1 MLEHRTLLQGDVA
14 EATIATSGTET
25 NTTAGAPADGL
36 LAGSVSGE
44 RDKVGTG
51 RGKEREERVGQR
63 RSTEKGFISSLFAL
77 TVFVTLYFS

>member
-1 MLEHRTLLQGDVA
+1 MLQGDVA
-14 EATIATSGTET
+14 EETIATSGTET

-36 LAGSVSGE
+36 LTVSVSGE

-51 RGKEREERVGQR
+51 KGKEREPQEGLL
-63 RSTEKGFISSLFAL
+63 RSTEKGFLSSLFAL

>member
-1 MLEHRTLLQGDVA
+1 MQGDVA

-36 LAGSVSGE
+36 LTGSVSGE

-51 RGKEREERVGQR
+51 RGKEREAHEGQL
-63 RSTEKGFISSLFAL
+63 RSSEKGFLSSLFSL